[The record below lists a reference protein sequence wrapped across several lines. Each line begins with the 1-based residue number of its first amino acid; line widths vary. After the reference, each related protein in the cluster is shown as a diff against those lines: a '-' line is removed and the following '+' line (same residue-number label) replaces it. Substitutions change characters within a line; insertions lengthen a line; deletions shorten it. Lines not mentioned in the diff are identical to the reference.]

1 MNDSAA
7 LLYGEIRCWSFLGF
21 KGLNWSQ
28 REVKPPNPYTDYF
41 QNSTVNWSHN
51 PSELNL

>member
-7 LLYGEIRCWSFLGF
+7 LLYGEIRLGL

-41 QNSTVNWSHN
+41 QNSNVNWSHN
-51 PSELNL
+51 LSELNL